1 MSKMKNHDRNEEEE
15 YENTYRKMQ
24 GMEIET
30 EDDITSF
37 KRFVDH
43 TGTKRTGV
51 FGTTANLVNNIVGAG
66 IIGMPYAVR
75 QSGLVAGIVLVI
87 VVGLLMDKSLN
98 ILVQTAAFNPI
109 LKHKGLNTY
118 EDCMYYPFGLWG
130 RAFIQLSMFV
140 VAYGAMVG
148 YFITIKDTVPPI
160 IGFAEGFQPE
170 LVLIVISAF
179 LILPL
184 SMQRDIASL
193 SVTSLLSVTLD
204 IVLVFFVVLYSPV
217 IKNVSEQGGI
227 AQIIKNDA
235 ISPNIFIGLGVL
247 SDAMCCQHSSFL
259 LFESLENHKRIRWA
273 TVSAISISTSAFLF
287 LILGVSGFLG
297 FGDETQGDVLNNFPE
312 GSMEAN
318 VARGLLA
325 ITMIFTYPME
335 LFVGRHVLVDLFH
348 NGNIDCPVGR
358 QRMTLGLYFSTL
370 IPALFFDD
378 LGHVLSITG
387 AVGGSCLAYIGPGLV
402 YIGVNSKL
410 FLKWSDDLISSC
422 HRKPLWWYTFGFP
435 IWCTIA
441 ERARSGLDERLAVKT
456 FAQIDLEESSE
467 MAQPTPYDF
476 LVALSFILFGVI
488 AMFAGVGTNIYVL
501 INPDD

>member
-1 MSKMKNHDRNEEEE
+1 
-15 YENTYRKMQ
+15 
-24 GMEIET
+24 
-30 EDDITSF
+30 
-37 KRFVDH
+37 
-43 TGTKRTGV
+43 
-51 FGTTANLVNNIVGAG
+51 
-66 IIGMPYAVR
+66 
-75 QSGLVAGIVLVI
+75 
-87 VVGLLMDKSLN
+87 
-98 ILVQTAAFNPI
+98 
-109 LKHKGLNTY
+109 
-118 EDCMYYPFGLWG
+118 MYYPFGLWG

-348 NGNIDCPVGR
+348 NSQIECPISELQDRGEGSFLQRIMLNRR
-358 QRMTLGLYFSTL
+358 QKMTLGLYMLTL
-370 IPALFFDD
+370 VPALFFDD
-378 LGHVLSITG
+378 LGPVLSITG

-410 FLKWSDDLISSC
+410 FLKWSDNLISSR
-422 HRKPLWWYTFGFP
+422 HRRLLWWYMFGFP

-441 ERARSGLDERLAVKT
+441 ERASLGLDERLAGKKV
-456 FAQIDLEESSE
+456 AEIDLEESSQLSTSVTEEE
-467 MAQPTPYDF
+467 MAQPTTNDF
-476 LVALSFILFGVI
+476 LVALFFVVFGVI
-488 AMFAGVGTNIYVL
+488 ALVAGIGTNIYVQL
-501 INPDD
+501 NPVDRVVLHHNPMRVVGYIILNETKTKSSYVSYVNQC